1 VADQNFVHLHLHTEF
16 SLLDGACRIDELL
29 DQAARL
35 KMPALAV
42 TEHGNM
48 FSSVIFH
55 DHAKQRGV
63 KPILGCEVYVAPGS
77 RLARSGTIGET
88 ANHLVLLAETNQG
101 YHNLIKLVSAGYTD
115 GFYYKPRIDKD
126 LLAQHAKGLIGLSS
140 CLKGEVATEIRTGRE
155 RKALEAAGQFRDIL
169 GAGNFFLEL
178 QYQGIDEQLV
188 VNKGLAPIAR
198 ELNLPLVATNDVHY
212 LTQGDHHP
220 HDILLCIGTG
230 KTVNDRDRLR
240 YHGDQFYLKTGD
252 EMCRVFGEIP
262 DALANTLRIAER
274 CQVDIPSDR
283 NHLPNFAVPPSYT
296 LNDYFEHIV
305 REGFKERLPRLKA
318 LLASGALRHTL
329 EEYETRLSYEIEMI
343 KRMEYPGYFL
353 IVWDFIRHARE
364 KSIPVGPGRGSAA
377 GSLVA
382 YSLRITDID
391 PLDYD
396 LIFERFLNPERV
408 SLPDIDI
415 DFCERRRGEVIEYV
429 TQKYG
434 RENVAQIITFGTM
447 KARAVVRDVG
457 RSLDIPFADVDRV
470 AKLIPPTLDM
480 TLDKAL
486 EEVPQLK
493 QASEQDERVKELLSV
508 ARRLE
513 GMTRHASVHAAGVVI
528 APKSITEFAP
538 LYKGKND
545 EITTQWAMKEIE
557 RIGLLKMDFLGLSTL
572 TLLTDAV
579 EHIRNTTGTVLDLD
593 AIPLDD
599 SKTYQIFAEG
609 ATYGIFQFES
619 SGMREILRKAKPQRL
634 DDLIALNA
642 LYRPGPLRSG
652 MVDDFIARKH
662 GKVKVT
668 YEVKELEPILADTY
682 GVIAYQEQVMRIA
695 SVLAGFTLGEADLLR
710 KAMGKKKADVMQAQ
724 RTKFVEGA
732 VRRGINEKKATKIF
746 DLMEHFA
753 GYGFNKSHS
762 TAYALLAYQTA
773 YLKANYPWH
782 FAAALLTIE
791 AENTDKLAM
800 YLAECRDRDIP
811 VFPPDINQSQLAF
824 TVTPTGVRFGLT
836 AVKNVGAGAIASIL
850 SVRAAQGRIT
860 SLHALCDEL
869 DLRLVNKR
877 VLESLVKAGAFDSFG
892 TGKESTLGE
901 LRARLM
907 ATIDQACEF
916 GARRQRDRELG
927 QAQLFGGTSDDSGEV
942 AGDIPTGPT
951 NVDAWTEAQQLAYEK
966 EALGLY
972 FSGHPIDRVAAEL
985 KAFGAK
991 TISDL
996 TETAA
1001 SAATVAPAPQPSGT
1015 NGRSPANGTNESRRN
1030 GGGEVAIGGIIA
1042 SIRPLKTRR
1051 GDRMAVITLEDP
1063 QGSIE
1068 VVIFPETFTK
1078 SASILQTGAMVV
1090 ARGKVEVD
1098 EETTRM
1104 TAIEVMPIEAMRQR
1118 MSREL
1123 SIKLTSPP
1131 HGRQTFEALADVFAR
1146 HRGDRRV
1153 VLELELRDQQPPLRL
1168 RAGLAA
1174 QVRVRPSDQLASEV
1188 ERICGAG
1195 TVVLR

>member
-1 VADQNFVHLHLHTEF
+1 VTDQNFVHLHLHTEF

-29 DQAARL
+29 DQAAKLR
-35 KMPALAV
+35 MPALAV

-77 RLARSGTIGET
+77 RHTKSGTIGET
-88 ANHLVLLAETNQG
+88 ANHLVLLAETHEG
-101 YHNLIKLVSAGYTD
+101 FRNLIKLVSAGYTE

-155 RKALEAAGQFRDIL
+155 RRALDAAAQFRDIL
-169 GAGNFFLEL
+169 GEGNMFLEM

-188 VNKGLAPIAR
+188 VNRGLLPIAR
-198 ELNLPLVATNDVHY
+198 ELGIPLVATNDVHY
-212 LTQGDHHP
+212 LTQADHRP
-220 HDILLCIGTG
+220 HDILLCIGTAS
-230 KTVNDRDRLR
+230 TVNDRDRLR
-240 YHGDQFYLKTGD
+240 YHGDQFYLKTAA
-252 EMCRVFGEIP
+252 EMFNVFGEVP
-262 DALANTLRIAER
+262 EALTNTVRIAER
-274 CQVDIPSDR
+274 CRVDLESDK
-283 NHLPNFAVPPSYT
+283 NYLPNFAVPAPYA

-305 REGFKERLPRLKA
+305 REGFAQRLTRLRA
-318 LLASGALRHTL
+318 LQSAGSLRHSID
-329 EEYETRLSYEIEMI
+329 EYETRLSYEIEMI

-353 IVWDFIRHARE
+353 IVWDFIRYARE
-364 KSIPVGPGRGSAA
+364 KNIPVGPGRGSAA

-382 YSLRITDID
+382 YCLRITDVD
-391 PLDYD
+391 PLDFD

-480 TLDKAL
+480 TLDKAI
-486 EEVPQLK
+486 EEVPLLR
-493 QASEQDERVKELLSV
+493 QASEQDERVKELLAV

-528 APKSITEFAP
+528 APRPLTEFVP

-572 TLLTDAV
+572 TLLNDAV
-579 EHIRNTTGTVLDLD
+579 EEIRATTGTVLDLD
-593 AIPLDD
+593 TIPLDD
-599 SKTYQIFAEG
+599 PKTYQIFSDG
-609 ATYGIFQFES
+609 QTYGIFQFES
-619 SGMREILRKAKPQRL
+619 SGMRDILRKAKPQRL

-662 GKVKVT
+662 GKVKVA
-668 YEVKELEPILADTY
+668 YEVKELEPILSDTY

-724 RTKFVEGA
+724 RQKFVDGA
-732 VRRGINEKKATKIF
+732 VQRGIGEKKATKIF

-782 FAAALLTIE
+782 FAAALLTVE
-791 AENTDKLAM
+791 AQNTDKLAM
-800 YLAECRDRDIP
+800 YLAECRDRGVP
-811 VFPPDINQSQLAF
+811 VLPPDINQSQLPF
-824 TVTPTGVRFGLT
+824 TVTPDGVRFGLT
-836 AVKNVGAGAIASIL
+836 AIKNVGEGAIASIL
-850 SVRAAQGRIT
+850 GVRASQGSIT
-860 SLHALCDEL
+860 SLHGLCDEL

-877 VLESLVKAGAFDSFG
+877 VLESLVKAGAFDAIGAPGASQ
-892 TGKESTLGE
+892 LGA

-907 ATIDQACEF
+907 ATIDLACEH
-916 GARRQRDRELG
+916 GARQQRDRNLG
-927 QAQLFGGTSDDSGEV
+927 QAQLFGGASADG
-942 AGDIPTGPT
+942 
-951 NVDAWTEAQQLAYEK
+951 VDAGNPARSGPAHVEPWTEVQQLAYEK

-972 FSGHPIDRVAAEL
+972 WSGHPIDRVADEL
-985 KAFGAK
+985 KRFGAK
-991 TISDL
+991 TIAEL
-996 TETAA
+996 AATAA
-1001 SAATVAPAPQPSGT
+1001 SAPNGAEAGSNGSYGQSG
-1015 NGRSPANGTNESRRN
+1015 RRN
-1030 GGGEVAIGGIIA
+1030 GGVDVAIGGIIA
-1042 SIRPLKTRR
+1042 SIRLLKTRK
-1051 GDRMAVITLEDP
+1051 GDRMAVIMLEDP
-1063 QGSIE
+1063 HGSVE
-1068 VVIFPETFTK
+1068 VVIFPEAFTK
-1078 SASILQTGAMVV
+1078 AAAMLETGAMVV
-1090 ARGKVEVD
+1090 VRGKVELD
-1098 EETTRM
+1098 EEAVRM
-1104 TAIEVMPIEAMRQR
+1104 MASEVLPIDTMRQT

-1131 HGRQTFEALADVFAR
+1131 HDRATFEALADLFAR

-1174 QVRVRPSDQLASEV
+1174 QVSVRPSEQLASEV

>member
-1 VADQNFVHLHLHTEF
+1 VADQSFVHLHLHTEF

-48 FSSVIFH
+48 FSSVLFH

-77 RLARSGTIGET
+77 RLTKSGTIGET
-88 ANHLVLLAETNQG
+88 ANHLVLLAETNEG
-101 YHNLIKLVSAGYTD
+101 YHNLIKLVSAGYTE
-115 GFYYKPRIDKD
+115 GFYYKPRIDKE
-126 LLAQHAKGLIGLSS
+126 LLAQHARGLIGLSS
-140 CLKGEVATEIRTGRE
+140 CLKGEVASEIRTGRE
-155 RKALEAAGQFRDIL
+155 RKALEAAAQFRDIL
-169 GAGNFFLEL
+169 GEGNFFLEM

-188 VNKGLAPIAR
+188 VNKALMPIAR
-198 ELNLPLVATNDVHY
+198 ELNMPVVATNDVHY
-212 LTQGDHHP
+212 LMHGDHHP

-230 KTVNDRDRLR
+230 KTVNDRERLR
-240 YHGDQFYLKTGD
+240 YHGDQFYLKTAD
-252 EMCRVFGEIP
+252 EMFSVFGEVP

-274 CQVDIPSDR
+274 CQVDIASDR
-283 NHLPNFAVPPSYT
+283 NYLPNFAVPAPYT
-296 LNDYFEHIV
+296 LNDYFEHVV
-305 REGFKERLPRLKA
+305 REGFTQRLPRLKA
-318 LLASGALRHTL
+318 LHAARQLRHPL
-329 EEYETRLSYEIEMI
+329 EDYETRLSYEVEMI

-353 IVWDFIRHARE
+353 IVWDFIRYARE
-364 KSIPVGPGRGSAA
+364 KQIPVGPGRGSAA

-382 YSLRITDID
+382 YCLRITDVD

-415 DFCERRRGEVIEYV
+415 DFCERRRSEVIEYV

-493 QASEQDERVKELLSV
+493 QASEQDERVKELISV

-528 APKSITEFAP
+528 APRPITEFAP

-572 TLLTDAV
+572 TLLNDAV
-579 EHIRNTTGTVLDLD
+579 EEIRRTTGEALDLD

-599 SKTYQIFAEG
+599 PKTYGIFSDG

-619 SGMREILRKAKPQRL
+619 SGMRDILRKAKPQRL

-652 MVDDFIARKH
+652 MVDDFIARRH
-662 GKVKVT
+662 GRVKVT

-682 GVIAYQEQVMRIA
+682 GVIAYQEQVMRVA

-732 VRRGINEKKATKIF
+732 VARGIPDKKATKIF

-791 AENTDKLAM
+791 AQNTDKLAM
-800 YLAECRDRDIP
+800 YLAECRDRGIP
-811 VFPPDINQSQLAF
+811 VLPPDINESKLSF
-824 TVTPTGVRFGLT
+824 TVTPSGVRFGLT
-836 AVKNVGAGAIASIL
+836 AVKNVGEGAIASIL
-850 SVRAAQGRIT
+850 AVRASQGKIA

-877 VLESLVKAGAFDSFG
+877 VLESLVKAGAFDSLA
-892 TGKESTLGE
+892 TGRERSLGE
-901 LRARLM
+901 LRARLT
-907 ATIDQACEF
+907 ATIDLACES
-916 GARRQRDRELG
+916 GARRQRDRALG
-927 QAQLFGGTSDDSGEV
+927 QAQLFGGASDEDAPVEES
-942 AGDIPTGPT
+942 AGP
-951 NVDAWTEAQQLAYEK
+951 VDVEPWTEVQQLAYEK

-985 KAFGAK
+985 KTFGAR
-991 TISDL
+991 T
-996 TETAA
+996 TAELGA
-1001 SAATVAPAPQPSGT
+1001 MGVAGAPGAGT
-1015 NGRSPANGTNESRRN
+1015 NSARGNGVQVT
-1030 GGGEVAIGGIIA
+1030 IGGIIA
-1042 SIRPLKTRR
+1042 SVRQLKTRK
-1051 GDRMAVITLEDP
+1051 GDRMAVIVLEDP
-1063 QGSIE
+1063 HGSVE
-1068 VVIFPETFTK
+1068 VVVFPEAYAK
-1078 SASILQTGAMVV
+1078 GASVLEAGAMVV
-1090 ARGKVEVD
+1090 VKGKVEVD
-1098 EETTRM
+1098 EETIRM
-1104 TAIEVMPIEAMRQR
+1104 TADEVVPIETMRQK
-1118 MSREL
+1118 MAREL

-1131 HGRQTFEALADVFAR
+1131 HGRQTFEALADLFAR

-1153 VLELELRDQQPPLRL
+1153 VLELELRDQQPPVRV
-1168 RAGLAA
+1168 RVPLAA
-1174 QVRVRPSDQLASEV
+1174 QVRVRPSEQLSSEV